1 MENNVGLK
9 NINSICYL
17 NVLIQSVLSCDVF
30 VNAIKTNKDKYMN
43 ETNVIGLLF
52 YNIIYKMEH
61 EIDIGIDNF
70 TMSKKL
76 EFVGQNCSHEAL
88 IFIIDKLHFEKIFD
102 IKYEITIFCT
112 NCDEITQKKIDTCA
126 MYEYF
131 TKSNDGDF
139 ISIINRQ
146 IDSDC
151 EYKCDI
157 CNQKKHV
164 FLHDLISSSEIFV
177 ITFNQFG
184 EKKQIIKYENVITLS
199 TGRYKLVAKINHI
212 GNTNSGHYWMV
223 RYNNKKTIA
232 INDMEI
238 KEINEINDDTNST
251 YTYMLF
257 YIKINN

>member
-30 VNAIKTNKDKYMN
+30 VNAIIANKDKYMN

-52 YNIIYKMEH
+52 YNIICKMVN
-61 EIDIGIDNF
+61 EIEIGKDNF
-70 TMSKKL
+70 TMSEKL
-76 EFVGQNCSHEAL
+76 KFVGQNCSHEAL
-88 IFIIDKLHFEKIFD
+88 IFIIDKLHFEKLFN
-102 IKYEITIFCT
+102 IKYEKTIFCI
-112 NCDEITQKKIDTCA
+112 NCDKITQKKIDTCA

-131 TKSNDGDF
+131 TESKDGNF

-146 IDSDC
+146 IDSDE

-157 CNQKKHV
+157 CNKKKHV
-164 FLHDLISSSEIFV
+164 FLNDLISSSEIFV
-177 ITFNQFG
+177 ITFNQYE
-184 EKKQIIKYENVITLS
+184 EKKKIIKYKNVITLS

-232 INDMEI
+232 INDMDI
-238 KEINEINDDTNST
+238 KEINETNDDINST

-257 YIKINN
+257 YIKIND